1 MSSVELFEGD
11 TQFNSTHFS
20 SFDDMKPLVFSKSFI
35 VQRGFDSMQV
45 TLTEKG
51 ISTKD
56 IIGID
61 HLNKKNLVF

>member
-1 MSSVELFEGD
+1 VTSIELFEGD

-20 SFDDMKPLVFSKSFI
+20 SLDDIKPNVYSKSFI
-35 VQRGFDSMQV
+35 VQRSFDSMQV

-56 IIGID
+56 VIGKKLIC
-61 HLNKKNLVF
+61 LNY

>member
-1 MSSVELFEGD
+1 VTSIELFEGA

-20 SFDDMKPLVFSKSFI
+20 SFDDIKPVVYTKSYI
-35 VQRGFDSMQV
+35 VQKSFDSMQV

-56 IIGID
+56 IIGIT
-61 HLNKKNLVF
+61 NIIEYIR